1 MIQRQIQSIRE
12 EGNRSKSFLLFATSL
27 ALIATGTSTVYA
39 NDASH
44 EKDRHLAQEAVE
56 SIQSEASQL
65 TTSDTIEEA
74 KKNMEEKLD
83 DIDTIKEEKETIVLE
98 ASLSVD
104 PIVPGDTVI
113 SGTTTSN
120 AIVDVK
126 IDEVSQT
133 SVEDFFVADEKGKFS
148 LKLERPIS
156 YNQKI
161 EIVSTHPKIFEAE
174 EEDDFEG
181 GEAQVV
187 ITTPRHPEA
196 YPIPTKPL
204 QKVGNQHQV
213 LVEPLFEGAKKIQGH
228 TSVEGT
234 VYAMIGGT
242 IVSKPARIKDG
253 YFEIEF
259 SDDIEA
265 STFKTTQNVKLS
277 FISNDGLPV
286 MHAVPVYPLGET
298 LKEKPKPSFT
308 YQNLTV
314 GSTEFSGMTEPFG
327 RVKLY
332 DAETGNFVLEAWAN
346 EEGKYSEKLPALA
359 SHQRYYRLFVGLNN
373 DYQMLVEQTVDGA
386 DKKIPPSQVLEILDR
401 ILFDTTDVS
410 SPSSPLQ
417 VPNIHDQKEYIA
429 GRSKY
434 AHHFIRITSSV
445 SDKKFPT
452 IMTNELGFW
461 GIDFRDLEI
470 TLEQGEQLTFEV
482 IDPKSFAVMA
492 KQSTIVKGINDGVKP
507 EEHSFV
513 LPTITSV
520 TGYVKGQV
528 APNVRIFVHQG
539 NKLLAESSSTPEGD
553 FEIDFGETVLEPNSL
568 LTFTAFNEEGRQVLW
583 NKVSVKKGEGKRIR
597 KPEEKSETQE
607 KAPDVLVNTQKK
619 QADNSEPILQPQDS
633 PSIDK
638 TVENKRQLDSSTEFK
653 VFLRDDQE
661 QSVPFI
667 TAREPQQEVALST
680 VVDSKASEGKATLPR
695 TNAKPSLALMLAGL
709 VSLGAVALTILK
721 KKQSE
726 A

>member
-1 MIQRQIQSIRE
+1 MTQSKVQSFRE
-12 EGNRSKSFLLFATSL
+12 EGIRSKPFLLFATSL
-27 ALIATGTSTVYA
+27 AILTTGTSTIYA
-39 NDASH
+39 SEVTH
-44 EKDRHLAQEAVE
+44 EKDRHSTQATAETNPSDSHQLIAPSTVEDAKTDAVE
-56 SIQSEASQL
+56 KADEMDP
-65 TTSDTIEEA
+65 T
-74 KKNMEEKLD
+74 
-83 DIDTIKEEKETIVLE
+83 KEEKKPIVLE
-98 ASLSVD
+98 TPLSVN
-104 PIVPGDTVI
+104 PIVPGVQAI
-113 SGTTTSN
+113 SGTTIPK

-133 SVEDFFVADEKGKFS
+133 SVEDFFLADENGKFS
-148 LKLERPIS
+148 LELKRPIF

-161 EIVSTHPKIFEAE
+161 EIISTHPKIFEAE

-196 YPIPTKPL
+196 YPIPTQPL

-242 IVSKPARIKDG
+242 IVSKPAQIKEG

-259 SDDIEA
+259 SDDLEA
-265 STFKTTQNVKLS
+265 STFKTTHNVKLS

-286 MHAVPVYPLGET
+286 MQAVPVYPLGET

-308 YQNLTV
+308 YQPLTV

-332 DAETGNFVLEAWAN
+332 DAETGSFVLEAWAN

-410 SPSSPLQ
+410 SPSSPLE

-452 IMTNELGFW
+452 IMTSELGFW
-461 GIDFRDLEI
+461 GIDFRDLDI

-482 IDPKSFAVMA
+482 IDPKTLAVVA

-513 LPTITSV
+513 LPTITSD
-520 TGYVKGQV
+520 TGYVTGQV

-539 NKLLAESSSTPEGD
+539 DKLLAETISTPEGD
-553 FEIDFGETVLEPNSL
+553 FEIDFGETVFKPNSV
-568 LTFTAFNEEGRQVLW
+568 LTFTAFNAEGRQVLW

-597 KPEEKSETQE
+597 KPEKKSEVQ
-607 KAPDVLVNTQKK
+607 KKVPDTLADTQKK
-619 QADNSEPILQPQDS
+619 QADSSKKILQPQDN

-638 TVENKRQLDSSTEFK
+638 KTENKRLLDPSTEIK
-653 VFLRDDQE
+653 VLPSDE
-661 QSVPFI
+661 IPSVTGKESRQNAP
-667 TAREPQQEVALST
+667 LST
-680 VVDSKASEGKATLPR
+680 VASEGKAALPR
-695 TNAKPSLALMLAGL
+695 TNATPSLALMLTGL
-709 VSLGAVALTILK
+709 IGLGAAALIILK
-721 KKQSE
+721 KKRSTDK
-726 A
+726 